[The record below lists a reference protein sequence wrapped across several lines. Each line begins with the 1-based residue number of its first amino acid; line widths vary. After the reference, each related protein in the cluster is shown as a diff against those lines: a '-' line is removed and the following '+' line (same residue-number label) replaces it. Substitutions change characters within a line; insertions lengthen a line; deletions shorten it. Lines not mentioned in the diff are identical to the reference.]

1 MKLILLP
8 AVFLSLLGL
17 VMLASI
23 SPERVLVQSIF
34 AVAAVLVGLA
44 CFRVGAKNLLPAA
57 VPMYIGI
64 LIFLG
69 LTFAFGAV
77 TRGSVR
83 WLSFGGVKLQVSELA
98 KPVLMLAAVKLVSDG
113 WVGSKRK
120 QLVKFAGAIL
130 AAAALAGLVAV
141 QPDLGTAISL
151 MAIFTAAVII
161 SGPPRWILAAGILLL
176 VLLVSIGK
184 LGKLDKLGLKD
195 YQVRRLESFVN
206 PYADPKGAGYQVIQ
220 STIAVGSGMWTGRG
234 LGRGTQ
240 SQLKFLP
247 ERHTDFIFA
256 SLAEELGFLGAIMV
270 LGLYAAMTAGLVT
283 AAWAARDRVD
293 RLVLG
298 STAGWLFFQAA
309 INILMNLGLSPV
321 TGITLPFLS
330 SGGSSLV
337 SSAAML
343 GLALS
348 IVFSRNVRYINGY
361 GGG

>member
-17 VMLASI
+17 VMLISI
-23 SPERVLVQSIF
+23 SPERVLLQSTF
-34 AVAAVLVGLA
+34 LAAAVLIGLA
-44 CFRVGAKNLLPAA
+44 CFKVGAKNLLPA
-57 VPMYIGI
+57 VWPMYIAI

-83 WLSFGGVKLQVSELA
+83 WLPFLGVKLQVSELA
-98 KPVLMLAAVKLVSDG
+98 KPVLMLLSVNFFSNGWPRVKKS
-113 WVGSKRK
+113 
-120 QLVKFAGAIL
+120 QLVIFAKAGFAT
-130 AAAALAGLVAV
+130 AALAGLVAV

-151 MAIFTAAVII
+151 MAIFITAVIT
-161 SGPPRWILAAGILLL
+161 SGPPKWILGAGILLL
-176 VLLVSIGK
+176 VLLVSLGKFGK
-184 LGKLDKLGLKD
+184 LGLRD
-195 YQVRRLESFVN
+195 YQVRRLESFIN
-206 PYADPKGAGYQVIQ
+206 PYSDPKGAGYQVIQ

-256 SLAEELGFLGAIMV
+256 SLAEELGFSGGAVV
-270 LGLYAAMTAGLVT
+270 LGLYAAMIAGLVI
-283 AAWAARDRVD
+283 AAWAARDRID

-298 STAGWLFFQAA
+298 STAGWLFFQSGT
-309 INILMNLGLSPV
+309 NIMMNLGLAPV

-330 SGGSSLV
+330 SGGSSLI
-337 SSAAML
+337 SSAAIL

-348 IVFSRNVRYINGY
+348 AVKK
-361 GGG
+361 